1 MPGGGKETATQRRA
15 REKAETAKKAKQDEK
30 VRVKAEKIALKSRDD
45 AAKVLAESEATLAGL
60 VAGGAGAV
68 GVATG
73 VAGSAGAAAAAEKA
87 RVAAE
92 HAVALASMPPFNRM
106 QLVTNT
112 STAHA
117 LTGLFPAHMQQDG
130 VEQPDNL
137 GIWIA
142 NALFQMFQ
150 GEEVT
155 LPKISRMIVEVTM
168 PGGAGRSVYQ
178 AQGQVAESAHYV
190 PMMQAL
196 VSELYAGA
204 LDAVPDGVTDDVL
217 FGALELI
224 FKHNRTV
231 TAPTWGGVSRGD
243 QSFSED
249 RNVPFAKI
257 LEAIA
262 YKEVTPAAK
271 PYGMIDFEQGN
282 DGLEVA
288 EFCVGY

>member
-1 MPGGGKETATQRRA
+1 MLGGGRETATQRRA

-30 VRVKAEKIALKSRDD
+30 ARVKAEKIALKSRDD
-45 AAKVLAESEATLAGL
+45 AAKVLAESEATLAAL

-73 VAGSAGAAAAAEKA
+73 VAGSVGGAGAAAAAEKS

-130 VEQPDNL
+130 VEQPENL

-142 NALFQMFQ
+142 NALFQKFQ

-155 LPKISRMIVEVTM
+155 LPKISRMIVEAQSHSDGTNM
-168 PGGAGRSVYQ
+168 GWYFTRRSV
-178 AQGQVAESAHYV
+178 V
-190 PMMQAL
+190 
-196 VSELYAGA
+196 
-204 LDAVPDGVTDDVL
+204 
-217 FGALELI
+217 FGRQECSI
-224 FKHNRTV
+224 CKD
-231 TAPTWGGVSRGD
+231 S
-243 QSFSED
+243 
-249 RNVPFAKI
+249 
-257 LEAIA
+257 
-262 YKEVTPAAK
+262 
-271 PYGMIDFEQGN
+271 
-282 DGLEVA
+282 
-288 EFCVGY
+288 